1 MLSHVHRLAVSR
13 LAAAV
18 LALALSGAVRVAAA
32 QEPQEGGH
40 RCACPVGAHGEHDCS
55 CPRCQSARQAPEA
68 AAPSPEALAAMPPCH
83 RALYEKAAAQR
94 PAPAP
99 TPKPDQDCASPLCSL
114 PDGRLAAAPQVDTFL
129 LPRPPEVVVALRSEP
144 LPAAR
149 SACAAAPARPEPPP
163 PRR

>member
-1 MLSHVHRLAVSR
+1 VISQVHKLAVSR

-32 QEPQEGGH
+32 QESHEGGH

-55 CPRCQSARQAPEA
+55 CPRCRSAQAEPDA
-68 AAPSPEALAAMPPCH
+68 PAPSPEALAAMPPCH

-94 PAPAP
+94 RPPAPS
-99 TPKPDQDCASPLCSL
+99 PKPDQDCASPLCSL
-114 PDGRLAAAPQVDTFL
+114 PDGRLAAAPQVETYL
-129 LPRPPEVVVALRSEP
+129 LPQPPEVAVATGSEP
-144 LPAAR
+144 LPADR
-149 SACAAAPARPEPPP
+149 PACAASPASPEPPP